1 MKIDQTAFNLIA
13 SSLSKHFDSMYYV
26 DIDTGEYEEFVHS
39 EKLEKFNIPP
49 KGKDFFSQSVQN
61 AEKCVHPDDL
71 SLVLMIHDKA
81 TVQDFL
87 SKTSY
92 YSIICRII
100 IEGKVIHIRHV
111 YILCDDKKHVL
122 CCMEDIE
129 AEFQAKTEQEKN
141 LHSAERMARLDE
153 LTGIKNKNAFAEF
166 TRDINLKI
174 KTGDGSYKLGVVMCD
189 LNNLKQIND
198 TRGHSFGDEA
208 IQRTSRMICNI
219 FKHSPVFRIGG
230 DEFAVLLTDSDYD
243 QREKLLEM
251 LRDESYE
258 NAHSRTGPTVACGMA
273 VYNSKRDRSFDEV
286 FKRADK
292 DMYKNK
298 NEIKSQTLVESFR
311 QMDKLDKAI
320 PPERK
325 RMLDGLFGAM
335 VTIADESYVYLN
347 DMHYDYSRWS
357 LPLVTDFAL
366 ESEYMYHADHIWQN
380 YIHPDDIKAYREAV
394 DAVFYGK
401 AEIKA
406 ICYRARKPDGS
417 YVLLATRGF
426 VLCDKDGKPEYFG
439 GIIVKQ

>member
-13 SSLSKHFDSMYYV
+13 NSLSKHFDSMYYV

-49 KGKDFFSQSVQN
+49 RGNDFFSQSVQN

-81 TVQDFL
+81 TVQEFL

-100 IEGKVIHIRHV
+100 IDGKVIHIRHV
-111 YILCDDKKHVL
+111 YVLCDDKKHVL

-141 LHSAERMARLDE
+141 LHSAERLARLDE

-166 TRDINLKI
+166 IKDINLKI

-189 LNNLKQIND
+189 LNNLKLIND
-198 TRGHSFGDEA
+198 THGHSFGDEA
-208 IQRTSRMICNI
+208 IQRTSRMICNV

-243 QREKLLEM
+243 KRKQLLEM

-273 VYNSKRDRSFDEV
+273 VYNSKTDRDFEDV

-292 DMYKNK
+292 DMYENK

-366 ESEYMYHADHIWQN
+366 EAEYMYHADKIWQK
-380 YIHPDDIKAYREAV
+380 YIHPDDLKAYRDAV
-394 DAVFYGK
+394 DAVFCGK
-401 AEIKA
+401 SEIKA

-439 GIIVKQ
+439 GIIIKQ

>member
-13 SSLSKHFDSMYYV
+13 NSLSKHFDSMYYV

-49 KGKDFFSQSVQN
+49 RGSDFFSQSVQN

-81 TVQDFL
+81 TVQEFL

-111 YILCDDKKHVL
+111 YVLCDDKKHVL

-153 LTGIKNKNAFAEF
+153 LTGIKNKNSFAEF

-174 KTGDGSYKLGVVMCD
+174 KTGDEDYKFGLVMCD
-189 LNNLKQIND
+189 LNNLKHIND

-219 FKHSPVFRIGG
+219 LSIVRFSELAAMSLQFFLPILITTSATSCLKSFVMSLMKMLIHVQ
-230 DEFAVLLTDSDYD
+230 VL
-243 QREKLLEM
+243 Q
-251 LRDESYE
+251 
-258 NAHSRTGPTVACGMA
+258 
-273 VYNSKRDRSFDEV
+273 
-286 FKRADK
+286 
-292 DMYKNK
+292 
-298 NEIKSQTLVESFR
+298 
-311 QMDKLDKAI
+311 
-320 PPERK
+320 
-325 RMLDGLFGAM
+325 
-335 VTIADESYVYLN
+335 
-347 DMHYDYSRWS
+347 
-357 LPLVTDFAL
+357 
-366 ESEYMYHADHIWQN
+366 
-380 YIHPDDIKAYREAV
+380 
-394 DAVFYGK
+394 
-401 AEIKA
+401 
-406 ICYRARKPDGS
+406 
-417 YVLLATRGF
+417 
-426 VLCDKDGKPEYFG
+426 
-439 GIIVKQ
+439 